1 MGECEGRWRWFGDNE
16 GKILV
21 LSGYTAPFKG
31 FSFLFLSSL
40 EFDRQAIC
48 RFCSLILIYPLPPKQ
63 GYLVSRCLESG
74 LRGTLLALGHNL
86 DEFRPVGREGNM
98 SRKQLLLRLPEG
110 PRAPLLALQ
119 SVMTGRFLDHVLV
132 RSQES
137 QNHLS

>member
-1 MGECEGRWRWFGDNE
+1 M
-16 GKILV
+16 
-21 LSGYTAPFKG
+21 
-31 FSFLFLSSL
+31 
-40 EFDRQAIC
+40 
-48 RFCSLILIYPLPPKQ
+48 
-63 GYLVSRCLESG
+63 SG